1 MEVTIFSFEAVN
13 VLYNKL
19 ECFGRENIYSK
30 QISISSEFCYMKT
43 LENKGFLYYTIYKK
57 LVRRSIMAR
66 GRKNLTL
73 DEQLTKITTEIE
85 NMETSLKEMKKAK
98 KELEEQI
105 HQQRLSEL
113 DELIQEKGLSFDELK
128 EMLSK

>member
-1 MEVTIFSFEAVN
+1 MLILSQQAERCTISGGSF
-13 VLYNKL
+13 
-19 ECFGRENIYSK
+19 
-30 QISISSEFCYMKT
+30 
-43 LENKGFLYYTIYKK
+43 
-57 LVRRSIMAR
+57 
-66 GRKNLTL
+66 
-73 DEQLTKITTEIE
+73 
-85 NMETSLKEMKKAK
+85 KEMKKAK